1 MDFATFER
9 IAQNANPEE
18 GVFARF
24 YDRVVKTEEVN
35 ESGFPKFET
44 QCFIE
49 IRLKDNNSEV
59 FDQPA
64 SPDKIKRFPAEYA
77 RYQLA
82 KKQEEKGTPLEQFAF
97 LTASEVESLKIRGI
111 FTVEALSGLDEEKAG
126 LLKLEKEQDLAKR
139 FVQKAKDN
147 GVLLEWQKKEETY
160 REQIDVL
167 QNKVTQL
174 EEDLKKVRKKE
185 KR

>member
-9 IAQNANPEE
+9 IAQDANPEE

-24 YDRVVKTEEVN
+24 YDRVVKTGEVDEN
-35 ESGFPKFET
+35 GFPEFET
-44 QCFIE
+44 VCFVE

-64 SPDKIKRFPAEYA
+64 SSDKIKRFPAEYA

-82 KKQEEKGTPLEQFAF
+82 KKQCEKGTPLEQFAF
-97 LTASEVESLKIRGI
+97 LTAAEIESLKMRGI
-111 FTVEALSGLDEEKAG
+111 FTVEALSGLDKEKVG
-126 LLKLEKEQDLAKR
+126 LLKLEREQDLAKR

-147 GVLLEWQKKEETY
+147 SVLIEWQKKEEAY

-167 QNKVTQL
+167 QNKVAQL
-174 EEDLKKVRKKE
+174 EADLKKIRKKE
-185 KR
+185 KN